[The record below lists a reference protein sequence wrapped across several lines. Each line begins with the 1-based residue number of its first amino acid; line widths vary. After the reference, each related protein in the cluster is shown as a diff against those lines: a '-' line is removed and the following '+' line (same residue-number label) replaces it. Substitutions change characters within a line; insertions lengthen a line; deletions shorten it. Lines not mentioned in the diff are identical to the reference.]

1 MNAAHRAG
9 MKYGKKLAGG
19 FTPNPNQAFRE
30 GSASYLWDNGG
41 RYNLETAVSARR
53 DFEAGARAGYMEVIG
68 KEFAQ

>member
-19 FTPNPNQAFRE
+19 FTTNPNQAFRA
-30 GSASYLWDNGG
+30 GSADYLRRHGK
-41 RYNLETAVSARR
+41 RYGLEAAIAARQ
-53 DFEAGARAGYMEVIG
+53 DFEAGARAGYMEIIG